1 MRVERADVNQLLQQM
16 RQMQGQINEQRGLS
30 ESNALGGMKSLEGMN
45 PLQSTLKSG
54 ANANVGAGEGVK
66 GFGEMFQQAI
76 NSVNS
81 TQQQAGA
88 LATSFEQ
95 GNPQVS
101 LAQVMVAS
109 QKASVSFQALTQV
122 RNRLV
127 DAYKDIMN
135 MPV

>member
-1 MRVERADVNQLLQQM
+1 MRIERADVNQLLQQM
-16 RQMQGQINEQRGLS
+16 RQMQGQINEQRGLR
-30 ESNALGGMKSLEGMN
+30 ESSSLEGLS

-54 ANANVGAGEGVK
+54 ATANTGESVK

-76 NSVNS
+76 SSVNS
-81 TQQQAGA
+81 TQQQANV
-88 LATSFEQ
+88 LANSFEQ
-95 GNPQVS
+95 GDPQVS

-109 QKASVSFQALTQV
+109 QKANVSFQALTQV

-135 MPV
+135 MPI

>member
-1 MRVERADVNQLLQQM
+1 MRTERADVNQLLQQM
-16 RQMQGQINEQRGLS
+16 RQMQTQVSEQRGLS
-30 ESNALGGMKSLEGMN
+30 HSN
-45 PLQSTLKSG
+45 PLQGLDAAKTQLGSTG
-54 ANANVGAGEGVK
+54 ATERPQ
-66 GFGEMFQQAI
+66 GFGDMFKSAI
-76 NSVNS
+76 DSVNA
-81 TQQQAGA
+81 TQQQASSM
-88 LATSFEQ
+88 ATSFEQ
-95 GNPQVS
+95 GDPRVS

>member
-16 RQMQGQINEQRGLS
+16 RQMQGQINEQRGLR
-30 ESNALGGMKSLEGMN
+30 ESSSLEGLN

-54 ANANVGAGEGVK
+54 ASANVNAGENVK
-66 GFGEMFQQAI
+66 GFGDMFQQAI
-76 NSVNS
+76 SSVNS
-81 TQQQAGA
+81 TQQQAST
-88 LATSFEQ
+88 LATAFEQ
-95 GNPQVS
+95 GDPQVS

>member
-1 MRVERADVNQLLQQM
+1 MRIERADVSQLLQQM
-16 RQMQGQINEQRGLS
+16 RQMQGQINQQSGLRDS
-30 ESNALGGMKSLEGMN
+30 AAAGGLEALKGTS
-45 PLQSTLKSG
+45 LQSTLKSG
-54 ANANVGAGEGVK
+54 ASQNVK

-76 NSVNS
+76 NSVNA
-81 TQQQAGA
+81 TQQQASE
-88 LATSFEQ
+88 LATAFET
-95 GNPQVS
+95 GDPKVS

>member
-1 MRVERADVNQLLQQM
+1 MRIERADVNQLLQQM
-16 RQMQGQINEQRGLS
+16 RQMQGQINQQRGLS
-30 ESNALGGMKSLEGMN
+30 ESASMEGAS
-45 PLQSTLKSG
+45 PLQSMLKSG
-54 ANANVGAGEGVK
+54 SSTGVNAGESVK

-81 TQQQAGA
+81 TQQQAGQ
-88 LATSFEQ
+88 LATAFET
-95 GNPQVS
+95 GDPKVS